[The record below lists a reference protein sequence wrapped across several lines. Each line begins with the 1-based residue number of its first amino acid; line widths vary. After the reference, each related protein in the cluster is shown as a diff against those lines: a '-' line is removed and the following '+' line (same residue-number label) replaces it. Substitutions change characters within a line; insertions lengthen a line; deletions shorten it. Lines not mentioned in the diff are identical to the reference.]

1 VRFSPF
7 TLPSVSSVFP
17 LSIALAT
24 SAQADP
30 SATLR
35 YELSLQSCQEVV
47 SGLRTCDEAKVGS
60 PPLVWAPGSGDSSL
74 VWNENLTDALRLR
87 APASALLTGQMSKQV
102 QNGMGV
108 VCLNTLEVRVEALP
122 ESHWVQAG
130 PVCLP
135 LAGGSAPLF
144 AFYSWRPEGDR
155 YDTTYSLRV
164 SGSFDVSTGSLA
176 PAQ

>member
-1 VRFSPF
+1 MRLSPF
-7 TLPSVSSVFP
+7 ALPFVSSVLP

-30 SATLR
+30 SATVR

-60 PPLVWAPGSGDSSL
+60 LPLVWAPGSGDSSF
-74 VWNENLTDALRLR
+74 VWNENLTNALRLKS
-87 APASALLTGQMSKQV
+87 PARALLTGQLSKQV

-122 ESHWVQAG
+122 ESHWVQVG
-130 PVCLP
+130 SVCLP
-135 LAGGSAPLF
+135 LAGGNAPLF

-155 YDTTYSLRV
+155 YDTTYALSV
-164 SGSFDVSTGSLA
+164 SGSFEVSTDSLA
-176 PAQ
+176 PVQ